1 MFDKVRQRKK
11 RHKRIRKKVIG
22 TKEVPRL
29 VVFRSLKHIYANLV
43 DDISR
48 ATILTVS
55 TLSRDCPNFRV
66 TLTKSRSGK
75 MGLSLGNIKAAK
87 LVGENLAKKAK
98 EKGIEKVVFDR
109 AGYLYHGRVKALA
122 DSAKEHGLKF

>member
-43 DDISR
+43 DDINKN
-48 ATILTVS
+48 TILTVS
-55 TLSRDCPNFRV
+55 
-66 TLTKSRSGK
+66 
-75 MGLSLGNIKAAK
+75 SLIKNKKGGNIEGAK

>member
-1 MFDKVRQRKK
+1 MFDKIRQRKK

-43 DDISR
+43 DDINR
-48 ATILTVS
+48 TTIFTVS
-55 TLSRDCPNFRV
+55 TLSLKKGDSPLFSS
-66 TLTKSRSGK
+66 KKKGE
-75 MGLSLGNIKAAK
+75 SLGNTGNIEAAK

-109 AGYLYHGRVKALA
+109 AGYLYHGRVKSLA
-122 DSAKEHGLKF
+122 DSAREHGLKL